1 MKVTIKNTVYLA
13 IIFLLGAIIYSCGDA
28 AIISLPNSGVI
39 GVTNL
44 KPLDKDVEG
53 VYEVWVSISDS
64 ADHGDDVYKSLGRFN
79 ITLTG
84 NLVDTNGNYFALNLS
99 DVPDINLTEDAL
111 ITIDPPGYYD
121 TVPGNIRI
129 LGGAKTNQNGALVF
143 NMTMDYV
150 DILGGV
156 AAQFPSDSGKFVLAA
171 PTTGD
176 TNQYNRGVWFS
187 QDGRTPSQGLTLQ
200 TIPDTAYWTYQAW
213 VYDVRNVSYIYD
225 MGRFDSPGGPDN
237 NSQCSGVELPWNL
250 PGHDWIQSGCPGGLL
265 PDITNL
271 NSTNYEIVVTLEP
284 RYEQGPALSKPFFIR
299 LFYLR
304 IPGPVQYGEVLRLSN
319 LTSST
324 LPSGYITLTA
334 NF

>member
-1 MKVTIKNTVYLA
+1 MKVTIKNTVYLTILFSLA
-13 IIFLLGAIIYSCGDA
+13 AIIYSCGDA
-28 AIISLPNSGVI
+28 AIIPLPNSGVI

-53 VYEVWVSISDS
+53 VYEVWVSIGEGS
-64 ADHGDDVYKSLGRFN
+64 DHGDDVYKSLGRFN

-99 DVPDINLTEDAL
+99 DVPNINLTEDAL

-176 TNQYNRGVWFS
+176 TNQYYRGVWFS
-187 QDGRTPSQGLTLQ
+187 QDGRAPSQGLTLQ

-213 VYDVRNVSYIYD
+213 VYDVRNVNYIYD

-237 NSQCSGVELPWNL
+237 NAQCSGVELPWNL

-271 NSTNYEIVVTLEP
+271 SSTNYEIVVTLEP

-304 IPGPVQYGEVLRLSN
+304 IPGPVQYSEVLRLSN
-319 LTSST
+319 LTSTT